1 MKPQTL
7 SLCNSLVCLALFTT
21 FGQAQET
28 QIASWKTKTVQVES
42 IPFSIPEFCSI
53 EKVSSDELCTWPIV
67 ATFAPDGSLIL
78 AESVWNIKTKET
90 VQQHLASRPHRIVR
104 LRDTNND
111 GKLDQRQVV
120 ADTLSFP
127 EGVLC
132 IGQDIYVTAPPQI
145 WKLTDSDGDGVCEKR
160 EVWFDGTTLTG
171 CANDLHGP
179 WLGPDGWIY
188 WTKSAFAE
196 QSHQILSGKEWKSK
210 ASHLYRRHPNGGP
223 IDPVMT
229 GGMDNLV
236 DIAWLPN
243 GDRFFC
249 ATFLHH
255 PRHGYRDGIG
265 AATYGAL
272 FGKPHA
278 VLDGHPRTGPLMQ
291 PTAELGPAAPAG
303 LLHVDSLSPKFNLP
317 KPEKTSSDDLAD
329 ISQGYLLCAQFN
341 LHQISLHQLSK
352 KPDQSHYQAI
362 SYPLVSS
369 DRIDF
374 HPVDVLAESDGSIL
388 IVDTGGWYDLCCPS
402 SGTDQ
407 RIATGGIY
415 RLKGLR
421 IDNPSHKDPPAL
433 KALTDL
439 SIALTRT
446 SPQQQASMRQA
457 FDSRVIS
464 AMGDT
469 DPQVAILACHLASL
483 HRIQEARAKALE
495 LLISPNA
502 SLRRSAAE
510 ILGRIGIQTE
520 LPEILQQINNSQE
533 DRTLRHSLIYAMI
546 EGAQDRSL
554 LEALDQAM
562 ESRQIFAST
571 AALVRVLEHRGKL
584 TELYGDLVLQLALV
598 ERTELSELGLSVLE
612 SHPQWSKPILDAV
625 AKRMEK
631 SKSTVSQPLLALLA
645 RWSDNP
651 DVAIWVAENW
661 LANDRKDPAKNAS
674 SDNANP
680 DVMAIDLLS
689 KLDSKPVPETW
700 NSPISKLIEQSP
712 ENLATAWQSALQNRN
727 WKGNPQA
734 IQDAIGS
741 KLRKIL
747 SSDLQPESKTLE
759 VLQWAAAM
767 PKGSVIDEQ
776 TERSLIQI
784 ALASATQDAS
794 DSNLHRPLA
803 WQSLSKLTLRSE
815 SARELLIERL
825 ANAGPLELPVAIE
838 AFAKS
843 STPEL
848 DLRLLDALSKLPAS
862 KTLSVDGILGKFK
875 DRPAEIQKRWR
886 DALET
891 WTRPDQDVQDKVQQ
905 WLGKLKDGDPKQGYH
920 VFRSSKAACSA
931 CHQVGYVGGNVGPVL
946 SKIGQSRSKQ
956 DLLEAILFPSAR
968 LEQAYRST
976 KVQLQDG
983 EVVQGLVVSESPK
996 ELVLQVSADKRR
1008 SIELTDIEAREPSN
1022 VSIMPAGLE

>member
-1 MKPQTL
+1 
-7 SLCNSLVCLALFTT
+7 
-21 FGQAQET
+21 
-28 QIASWKTKTVQVES
+28 
-42 IPFSIPEFCSI
+42 
-53 EKVSSDELCTWPIV
+53 
-67 ATFAPDGSLIL
+67 
-78 AESVWNIKTKET
+78 
-90 VQQHLASRPHRIVR
+90 
-104 LRDTNND
+104 
-111 GKLDQRQVV
+111 
-120 ADTLSFP
+120 
-127 EGVLC
+127 
-132 IGQDIYVTAPPQI
+132 
-145 WKLTDSDGDGVCEKR
+145 
-160 EVWFDGTTLTG
+160 
-171 CANDLHGP
+171 
-179 WLGPDGWIY
+179 
-188 WTKSAFAE
+188 
-196 QSHQILSGKEWKSK
+196 
-210 ASHLYRRHPNGGP
+210 
-223 IDPVMT
+223 
-229 GGMDNLV
+229 
-236 DIAWLPN
+236 
-243 GDRFFC
+243 
-249 ATFLHH
+249 
-255 PRHGYRDGIG
+255 
-265 AATYGAL
+265 
-272 FGKPHA
+272 
-278 VLDGHPRTGPLMQ
+278 MQ

-446 SPQQQASMRQA
+446 GPQQQAAMRQA

-469 DPQVAILACHLASL
+469 DTQVAILACHLASL

-661 LANDRKDPAKNAS
+661 LANDRKDPA
-674 SDNANP
+674 
-680 DVMAIDLLS
+680 
-689 KLDSKPVPETW
+689 
-700 NSPISKLIEQSP
+700 
-712 ENLATAWQSALQNRN
+712 
-727 WKGNPQA
+727 
-734 IQDAIGS
+734 
-741 KLRKIL
+741 
-747 SSDLQPESKTLE
+747 
-759 VLQWAAAM
+759 
-767 PKGSVIDEQ
+767 
-776 TERSLIQI
+776 
-784 ALASATQDAS
+784 
-794 DSNLHRPLA
+794 
-803 WQSLSKLTLRSE
+803 
-815 SARELLIERL
+815 
-825 ANAGPLELPVAIE
+825 
-838 AFAKS
+838 
-843 STPEL
+843 
-848 DLRLLDALSKLPAS
+848 
-862 KTLSVDGILGKFK
+862 
-875 DRPAEIQKRWR
+875 
-886 DALET
+886 
-891 WTRPDQDVQDKVQQ
+891 
-905 WLGKLKDGDPKQGYH
+905 
-920 VFRSSKAACSA
+920 
-931 CHQVGYVGGNVGPVL
+931 
-946 SKIGQSRSKQ
+946 
-956 DLLEAILFPSAR
+956 
-968 LEQAYRST
+968 
-976 KVQLQDG
+976 
-983 EVVQGLVVSESPK
+983 
-996 ELVLQVSADKRR
+996 
-1008 SIELTDIEAREPSN
+1008 
-1022 VSIMPAGLE
+1022 

>member
-1 MKPQTL
+1 M
-7 SLCNSLVCLALFTT
+7 
-21 FGQAQET
+21 
-28 QIASWKTKTVQVES
+28 
-42 IPFSIPEFCSI
+42 
-53 EKVSSDELCTWPIV
+53 
-67 ATFAPDGSLIL
+67 
-78 AESVWNIKTKET
+78 
-90 VQQHLASRPHRIVR
+90 
-104 LRDTNND
+104 
-111 GKLDQRQVV
+111 
-120 ADTLSFP
+120 
-127 EGVLC
+127 
-132 IGQDIYVTAPPQI
+132 
-145 WKLTDSDGDGVCEKR
+145 
-160 EVWFDGTTLTG
+160 
-171 CANDLHGP
+171 
-179 WLGPDGWIY
+179 
-188 WTKSAFAE
+188 
-196 QSHQILSGKEWKSK
+196 
-210 ASHLYRRHPNGGP
+210 
-223 IDPVMT
+223 
-229 GGMDNLV
+229 
-236 DIAWLPN
+236 
-243 GDRFFC
+243 
-249 ATFLHH
+249 
-255 PRHGYRDGIG
+255 
-265 AATYGAL
+265 
-272 FGKPHA
+272 
-278 VLDGHPRTGPLMQ
+278 
-291 PTAELGPAAPAG
+291 
-303 LLHVDSLSPKFNLP
+303 
-317 KPEKTSSDDLAD
+317 
-329 ISQGYLLCAQFN
+329 
-341 LHQISLHQLSK
+341 
-352 KPDQSHYQAI
+352 
-362 SYPLVSS
+362 
-369 DRIDF
+369 
-374 HPVDVLAESDGSIL
+374 
-388 IVDTGGWYDLCCPS
+388 
-402 SGTDQ
+402 
-407 RIATGGIY
+407 
-415 RLKGLR
+415 
-421 IDNPSHKDPPAL
+421 
-433 KALTDL
+433 TDL

-446 SPQQQASMRQA
+446 GPQQQASMRQA

-674 SDNANP
+674 SDNANS

-700 NSPISKLIEQSP
+700 SSPISKLIEQSP

-741 KLRKIL
+741 KLRKLL

-825 ANAGPLELPVAIE
+825 ANAGPLELP
-838 AFAKS
+838 
-843 STPEL
+843 
-848 DLRLLDALSKLPAS
+848 
-862 KTLSVDGILGKFK
+862 
-875 DRPAEIQKRWR
+875 
-886 DALET
+886 
-891 WTRPDQDVQDKVQQ
+891 
-905 WLGKLKDGDPKQGYH
+905 
-920 VFRSSKAACSA
+920 
-931 CHQVGYVGGNVGPVL
+931 
-946 SKIGQSRSKQ
+946 
-956 DLLEAILFPSAR
+956 
-968 LEQAYRST
+968 
-976 KVQLQDG
+976 
-983 EVVQGLVVSESPK
+983 
-996 ELVLQVSADKRR
+996 
-1008 SIELTDIEAREPSN
+1008 
-1022 VSIMPAGLE
+1022 